1 METAVKNMKDHA
13 AQSVEEEEEEE
24 EETEGGGG
32 GGGGG
37 RRGGGGF
44 TLVNRMGMKTNRF
57 AVPGRRIECVVAVM
71 SQKSDL
77 LDRMD
82 AAAGSADACS
92 RLESG
97 TFLRRRP
104 GSFSA
109 DSRANAPL
117 SRTVAFF

>member
-1 METAVKNMKDHA
+1 
-13 AQSVEEEEEEE
+13 
-24 EETEGGGG
+24 
-32 GGGGG
+32 
-37 RRGGGGF
+37 
-44 TLVNRMGMKTNRF
+44 MKTNRF

-92 RLESG
+92 RLGSG
-97 TFLRRRP
+97 TFLQRRP
-104 GSFSA
+104 GNSSV
-109 DSRANAPL
+109 DSHASVLP